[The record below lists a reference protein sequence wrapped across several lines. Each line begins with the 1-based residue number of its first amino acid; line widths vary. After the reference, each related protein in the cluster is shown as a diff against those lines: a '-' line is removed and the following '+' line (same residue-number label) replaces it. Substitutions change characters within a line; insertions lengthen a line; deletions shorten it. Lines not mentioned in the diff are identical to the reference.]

1 MKQYHR
7 IKNWLAFRLFNLWHT
22 IGFLFKPFL
31 TIGVC
36 LILTVLLNALL
47 FLVMR
52 WLPEESTLYSLI
64 YALITGVTASFF
76 ASICI
81 EFSNNYR
88 SNRMRALELSEYFGA
103 IFHYE
108 ISRDNLMNP
117 KDPEHSFPAMDELQ
131 VVWYY
136 LPKLMPILQKTY
148 EEKKEH
154 LSFRE
159 AESLKLILMEYGY
172 IKRDFLN
179 ELQSH
184 LHCELS
190 DVPVS
195 SFPEDLLEALPYEYA
210 LDLRM
215 QEWDRKLREIVYR
228 RFDSGNILKKRHG
241 MDACQ

>member
-1 MKQYHR
+1 
-7 IKNWLAFRLFNLWHT
+7 
-22 IGFLFKPFL
+22 
-31 TIGVC
+31 
-36 LILTVLLNALL
+36 
-47 FLVMR
+47 
-52 WLPEESTLYSLI
+52 
-64 YALITGVTASFF
+64 
-76 ASICI
+76 
-81 EFSNNYR
+81 
-88 SNRMRALELSEYFGA
+88 
-103 IFHYE
+103 
-108 ISRDNLMNP
+108 
-117 KDPEHSFPAMDELQ
+117 MDELQ